1 MPAHENPLAADEPCP
16 RLSRLAADV
25 REIVHSQCPACQ
37 GTGPACA
44 VECLDDLAGDGAPEA
59 GRPAAAPDGQ

>member
-1 MPAHENPLAADEPCP
+1 MPAHENPLEADRTCP

-25 REIVHSQCPACQ
+25 REIVRSQCPACQ

-44 VECLDDLAGDGAPEA
+44 VACLDDLADDAPET